1 MTNKEINIAIAEAC
15 GWLKFTQFTT
25 YPKSWGRTPA
35 RYHTPIWSLTSST
48 DMTEDE
54 CTKYGW
60 HGDGHIS
67 IDHIPDYCN
76 DLNAM
81 HEAEKGLPEN
91 RKTLFA
97 FMLAQVLDTSPT
109 LDLNDQFLNIHATAI
124 QRAEAFLKTI
134 GKWEE

>member
-35 RYHTPIWSLTSST
+35 RYHKPIWSLTSLT

-60 HGDGHIS
+60 HGDGHIC
-67 IDHIPDYCN
+67 IAHIPDYCN

-81 HEAEKGLPEN
+81 HEAEK
-91 RKTLFA
+91 TLNSEQLHEYYDKLELFNGWEYP
-97 FMLAQVLDTSPT
+97 SS
-109 LDLNDQFLNIHATAI
+109 TAR

>member
-1 MTNKEINIAIAEAC
+1 MTNEQINIAIAEVC

-35 RYHTPIWSLTSST
+35 RYHKPIWSLTSSA

-60 HGDGHIS
+60 HGDGHIC
-67 IDHIPDYCN
+67 IAHIPDYCN

-81 HEAEKGLPEN
+81 HEAEK
-91 RKTLFA
+91 
-97 FMLAQVLDTSPT
+97 V
-109 LDLNDQFLNIHATAI
+109 LNDEQWPEYREELRNVVLGGIRMVSQWCKADLHATAR
-124 QRAEAFLKTI
+124 QRAEAFLKTL

>member
-1 MTNKEINIAIAEAC
+1 MTNKQINIAIAESR
-15 GWLKFTQFTT
+15 GWFKFTQFTT

-35 RYHTPIWSLTSST
+35 RYHNPIWSLTSLT

-60 HGDGHIS
+60 HGDGYIS

-81 HEAEKGLPEN
+81 HEAEK
-91 RKTLFA
+91 
-97 FMLAQVLDTSPT
+97 T
-109 LDLNDQFLNIHATAI
+109 LDDDQYHNYCRHHLPDTQRSEMAQGRTATAR

-134 GKWEE
+134 GKWEGAQ

>member
-1 MTNKEINIAIAEAC
+1 MTGKQINIAIAEAC

-81 HEAEKGLPEN
+81 HEAEKILTRDQIEVFCDQLLP
-91 RKTLFA
+91 KHHGIWWGIHT
-97 FMLAQVLDTSPT
+97 TS
-109 LDLNDQFLNIHATAI
+109 H

-134 GKWEE
+134 GKWKE